1 MGAVVIFAVVAFKS
15 ACLRYFLLSHLQVC
29 NAFVSMYF
37 CIVFIICVLMQAH
50 RAERARLYA
59 NIRRIKKNA
68 KEEEAEYLRQ
78 HLDVE
83 MSFKEQQEVRRRS
96 AEVRCVCVCPCV
108 CVSQRAPVCAPVCLC
123 TCLCKCMWVYVFV
136 YVVVCCD
143 RV

>member
-1 MGAVVIFAVVAFKS
+1 
-15 ACLRYFLLSHLQVC
+15 
-29 NAFVSMYF
+29 
-37 CIVFIICVLMQAH
+37 MQAH